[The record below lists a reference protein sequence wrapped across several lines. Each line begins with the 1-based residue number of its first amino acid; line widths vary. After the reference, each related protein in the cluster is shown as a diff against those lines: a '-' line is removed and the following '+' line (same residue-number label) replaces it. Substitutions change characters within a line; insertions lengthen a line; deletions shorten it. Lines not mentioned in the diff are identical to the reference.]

1 VCSCIPCMYAFY
13 SMWMLKCIRGVQV
26 TLIYGDAVWLRSL
39 TLPSTCWQLAG
50 EYRESD
56 RYGPLSAKD
65 TVCMRVCACVHAYM
79 HACTHT
85 NTHTCH
91 MQNEPEMHSRARAR
105 THTHT
110 HTHMQSATEITRSLA
125 LFLYSM
131 PGTRSSP
138 EKECAQIVD
147 LFNP

>member
-1 VCSCIPCMYAFY
+1 MCSCIPCMYAFY

-91 MQNEPEMHSRARAR
+91 MQNEPEMHSRARAH

-110 HTHMQSATEITRSLA
+110 HTHAERDRDYALACSLPVQHA
-125 LFLYSM
+125 GHTIK
-131 PGTRSSP
+131 PR
-138 EKECAQIVD
+138 KRVCADCGFI
-147 LFNP
+147 